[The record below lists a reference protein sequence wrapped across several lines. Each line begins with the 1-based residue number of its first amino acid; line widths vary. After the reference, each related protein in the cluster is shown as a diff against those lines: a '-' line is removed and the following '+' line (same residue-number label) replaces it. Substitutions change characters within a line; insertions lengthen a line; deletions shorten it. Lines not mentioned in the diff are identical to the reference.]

1 MVTGT
6 KVRKDRVGFAMAVV
20 LFVGA
25 WLAGAGV
32 ANATLPMQKKAKEL
46 GLTSITN
53 CQSCHVEKLPKKG
66 AVSHNDRGKWLLA
79 EKDKRKAKEVDVAWL
94 KDYVEKAPEAKK

>member
-1 MVTGT
+1 MREQTMRKGGARLRVTVAIMVAG
-6 KVRKDRVGFAMAVV
+6 G
-20 LFVGA
+20 

-46 GLTSITN
+46 GLKVTN
-53 CQSCHVEKLPKKG
+53 CQSCHVEKLPKKD
-66 AVSHNDRGKWLLA
+66 AVTHNERGKWLLA

-94 KDYVEKAPEAKK
+94 KDYIEKLPEEKMK